1 MVTPETPEHSTETT
15 PMTSSDHSHPSEA
28 VDADPADRPGV
39 PMELETPRPAG
50 HAHWSEPEQQDDP
63 GDVLKRKGLEQL
75 TPVFGTAVP
84 PRGLSGL
91 MRRAAYGIPEHFTSH
106 WFALL
111 LADRVDVMEDR
122 ARRAAPF
129 VVPAVAVA
137 GLAYFVLRSKKK
149 KKKTP
154 FQRLAAIF
162 G

>member
-1 MVTPETPEHSTETT
+1 MTT
-15 PMTSSDHSHPSEA
+15 HDESQPMEKEQMSSSERPNVADGA
-28 VDADPADRPGV
+28 VDANPDDRPGV
-39 PMELETPRPAG
+39 PMELQPPRPAG
-50 HAHWSEPEQQDDP
+50 HAHWSEPERQVDP
-63 GDVLKRKGLEQL
+63 GGVLKRKGLDEL

-111 LADRVDVMEDR
+111 LADRVDVIEDR

-149 KKKTP
+149 KTP
-154 FQRLAAIF
+154 LQRLAAIF